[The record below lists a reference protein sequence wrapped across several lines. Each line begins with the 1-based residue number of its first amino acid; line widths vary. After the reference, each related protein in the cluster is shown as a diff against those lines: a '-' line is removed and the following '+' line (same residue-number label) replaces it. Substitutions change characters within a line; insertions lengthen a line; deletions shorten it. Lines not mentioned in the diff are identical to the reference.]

1 MKNVNLIQSI
11 SKFQAMMVK
20 VAGGYIEML
29 KLGLY
34 SAKSMMKTMNTR
46 VTFLHISTFC
56 ILIYLCN

>member
-11 SKFQAMMVK
+11 SKFQAMMMK

-34 SAKSMMKTMNTR
+34 SAKSMIKTMKTYRIHVLRFYTYQH
-46 VTFLHISTFC
+46 FL
-56 ILIYLCN
+56 Y